1 MMIYIFLF
9 EVGIVSI
16 VNYKR
21 YSFNSLY
28 LLYDFILMYG
38 YIKKEDAKMC
48 FTAVFIITIL
58 YGLYLF
64 TYRRKDITLIM
75 NTRNYNG
82 QINAIQ
88 KYFVRN
94 HILVEINSEQVNRAY
109 VKLKNI
115 SAYEVKPIIKE
126 IRLFLKTSYKFRYRN
141 IFDIIA
147 FMLLVVLTIYL
158 FYLTY

>member
-1 MMIYIFLF
+1 MIYIYLF

-28 LLYDFILMYG
+28 LLYDLILMYG
-38 YIKKEDAKMC
+38 NINKEHVKMC
-48 FTAVFIITIL
+48 FTTVFIITIL

-64 TYRRKDITLIM
+64 TCRRKDITLII

-141 IFDIIA
+141 IFDTII